1 MNIVSTQKA
10 ESTLTYARLE
20 SGKIDL
26 GAYKGLE
33 VFFGVPDTDLVVKSF
48 VKDARVRYGHLDLL
62 ITPIDGSG
70 EKWVERKNVVIKN
83 DPASGAG
90 QARGVE
96 ELVSLVSTAVDNDKK
111 SWLSKVG
118 LIGYNR

>member
-10 ESTLTYARLE
+10 ESNFTYARLE
-20 SGKIDL
+20 TGKIDL

-33 VFFGVPDTDLVVKSF
+33 VFFSVPDTDLVVKAF

-62 ITPIDGSG
+62 ITPINGSG

-83 DPASGAG
+83 DPASMAG
-90 QARGVE
+90 RVHAID
-96 ELVSLVSTAVDNDKK
+96 ELVSSTVDQAKK
-111 SWLSKVG
+111 GWLTKVG
-118 LIGYNR
+118 ITGYNR